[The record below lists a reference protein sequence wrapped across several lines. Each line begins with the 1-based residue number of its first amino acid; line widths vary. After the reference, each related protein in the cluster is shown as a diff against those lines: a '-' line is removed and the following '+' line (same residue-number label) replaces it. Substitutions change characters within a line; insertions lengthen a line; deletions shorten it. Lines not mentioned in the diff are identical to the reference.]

1 MTTSNSMHLTDH
13 DGKTKETVAQCQAE
27 CIKTADCA
35 VIKFHSKDGHCHTL
49 SGAVTHAAYT
59 ASLQKASDYE
69 TCMLV

>member
-1 MTTSNSMHLTDH
+1 MTTSNTMDLKVRR
-13 DGKTKETVAQCQAE
+13 GKTSETLAQCQVD
-27 CIKTADCA
+27 CVKTADCA
-35 VIKFHSKDGHCHTL
+35 VIVLHSTDSHCHTL